1 MINEAFNL
9 YNNTCVEC
17 SQLVTRRYSTSFSI
31 GIRLFD
37 KEYRAPICAI
47 YGFVR
52 FADEIVDTFHQY
64 DKAQLLAT
72 FKANTYSAIA
82 EKISLNPILHAF
94 QQVVHLYN
102 IPLEYIDAF
111 FSSMEMD
118 LHFNTYEDSKYKAYI
133 YGSAEVIGLMC
144 LKVFCYNQKEHFEDL
159 ELAARALGSA
169 FQKVNFL
176 RDMKSDYEERGRTYF
191 PNIDFSK
198 FSEEE
203 KAAIELDIQKDF
215 ELAYE
220 GIKHLPKSC
229 RLGVYVAYKYY
240 LNLLNKIQHTASTQ
254 LVTQRLRIGNSN
266 KLYILLKSYL
276 RSSFNIL

>member
-1 MINEAFNL
+1 
-9 YNNTCVEC
+9 
-17 SQLVTRRYSTSFSI
+17 
-31 GIRLFD
+31 
-37 KEYRAPICAI
+37 
-47 YGFVR
+47 
-52 FADEIVDTFHQY
+52 
-64 DKAQLLAT
+64 
-72 FKANTYSAIA
+72 
-82 EKISLNPILHAF
+82 
-94 QQVVHLYN
+94 
-102 IPLEYIDAF
+102 
-111 FSSMEMD
+111 
-118 LHFNTYEDSKYKAYI
+118 
-133 YGSAEVIGLMC
+133 
-144 LKVFCYNQKEHFEDL
+144 
-159 ELAARALGSA
+159 
-169 FQKVNFL
+169 
-176 RDMKSDYEERGRTYF
+176 MKSDYEERGRTYF
-191 PNIDFSK
+191 PNIDFSN